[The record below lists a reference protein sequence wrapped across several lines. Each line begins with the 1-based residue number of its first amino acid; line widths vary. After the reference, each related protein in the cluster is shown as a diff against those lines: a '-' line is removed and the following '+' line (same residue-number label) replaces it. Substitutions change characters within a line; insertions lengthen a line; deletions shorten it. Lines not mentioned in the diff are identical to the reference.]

1 MVKPL
6 IEVEHLTKIFS
17 ESESTF
23 KALDDLSF
31 IVEDGEVLGI
41 SGPSGSGKTTLLA
54 IIGCLEKPT
63 TGSVT
68 IFGEKIDK
76 LSDVELSNI
85 RLNHIG
91 FIFQEHNLLPSLTV
105 YENIMLPLTLSK
117 KNVKSSRSRINELL
131 HKVGLS
137 QLKDRYPSQLSR
149 GQRQRIA
156 AIRALANEPK
166 IILADEPTSDLDP
179 ENSSILINFL
189 RELSEN
195 NGTTII
201 IGATDPEDF
210 QGSAK
215 RTLRLTDGRLV

>member
-215 RTLRLTDGRLV
+215 RTLRITDGRLV